1 MRMTINDKDD
11 RLDVTLFFPDSRVID
26 LDSAL
31 RVAGGKRWTF
41 HQITKGIDHLEYKL
55 TEGNTFLAEV
65 RFTHGLEPP
74 TRVFFENRAPE
85 TGQYM
90 KAHKRMLLAVVKD
103 FLEEC
108 ANRGLVPQ
116 AKKDTS
122 LNQLTQHD
130 PELAGTR

>member
-11 RLDVTLFFPDSRVID
+11 RLDVTLFFPDSRLTD

-31 RVAGGKRWTF
+31 RLASGKRWTF
-41 HQITKGIDHLEYKL
+41 HSISKGIDHIEYKL
-55 TEGNTFLAEV
+55 TDRETFLAEV

-74 TRVFFENRAPE
+74 TRVLFENKQPE

-90 KAHKRMLLAVVKD
+90 KSHKRMLLAVVTD

-116 AKKDTS
+116 AKKDVS
-122 LNQLTQHD
+122 IRQLTRHD
-130 PELAGTR
+130 TELAPSR